1 MAPVGV
7 NFRNFLLDPERLHL
21 DSWTADTFARRFSR

>member
-7 NFRNFLLDPERLHL
+7 NSLNFFLDPERLHL
-21 DSWTADTFARRFSR
+21 DSWTVDTFARHFSR